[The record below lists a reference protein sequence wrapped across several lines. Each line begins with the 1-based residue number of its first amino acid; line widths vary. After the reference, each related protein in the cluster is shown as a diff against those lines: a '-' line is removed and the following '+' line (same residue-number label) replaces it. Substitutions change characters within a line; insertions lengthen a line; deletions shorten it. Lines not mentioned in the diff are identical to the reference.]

1 MSKRKI
7 FGEIPQEI
15 SENIKA
21 PETAPSDKRVSGRT
35 KQLNFKVREEFYWQL
50 KKRAMEEKCMMVE
63 VLEKAFEKYEKQQ
76 EISDKELEK
85 YRKIIQPKPQLKSYR
100 LSGFECDNCGDE
112 YVEDTA
118 YSYAPSMDEINDYKT
133 YCSNCVVSE

>member
-7 FGEIPQEI
+7 FGEIPQEV

-50 KKRAMEEKCMMVE
+50 KIEQR
-63 VLEKAFEKYEKQQ
+63 
-76 EISDKELEK
+76 
-85 YRKIIQPKPQLKSYR
+85 RK
-100 LSGFECDNCGDE
+100 G
-112 YVEDTA
+112 V
-118 YSYAPSMDEINDYKT
+118 
-133 YCSNCVVSE
+133 